1 MPKFTVAVI
10 RIGYACHDMEV
21 EAANEEEAKEVALDH
36 AGGESFSEHHSEY
49 KVDYVTPMYVT
60 PMSEE
65 QRRDEKRGLYPD
77 KEDPAN

>member
-10 RIGYACHDMEV
+10 RIGYACKDMEV

-36 AGGESFSEHHSEY
+36 AGNESFSEHHSEY
-49 KVDYVTPMYVT
+49 EVDYVT

-65 QRRDEKRGLYPD
+65 QRQVTDD
-77 KEDPAN
+77 ISNKEDLAN

>member
-1 MPKFTVAVI
+1 MPKFTVAVM
-10 RIGYACHDMEV
+10 RIGYACQDMEV

-36 AGGESFSEHHSEY
+36 AGNESFSEHHSEY
-49 KVDYVTPMYVT
+49 KVDYVTS
-60 PMSEE
+60 MSEE